1 MMTRHYDYIA
11 IGGGSGGIA
20 SVNRAAIYG
29 KTCALIEKG
38 EIGGTCVNA
47 GCVPK
52 KVMWY
57 AAQVAET
64 IHKYGPDYGFDSRL
78 DSFDWQKLVRNRQ
91 AYIERIHHSYQNS
104 LSNNQVDLI
113 HGTATFIDSHTIEV
127 NDEQLTA
134 DHILIATGTQPSL
147 PKIEGA
153 EYGIDSNGFFELS
166 DLPKTVA
173 VVGSGYIC
181 R

>member
-1 MMTRHYDYIA
+1 M
-11 IGGGSGGIA
+11 
-20 SVNRAAIYG
+20 
-29 KTCALIEKG
+29 
-38 EIGGTCVNA
+38 
-47 GCVPK
+47 
-52 KVMWY
+52 
-57 AAQVAET
+57 
-64 IHKYGPDYGFDSRL
+64 

-91 AYIERIHHSYQNS
+91 ALYRTNSPSYQNS

-147 PKIEGA
+147 PKIEGQNMVS
-153 EYGIDSNGFFELS
+153 IRMVSLNLS

-173 VVGSGYIC
+173 VVGSGYIAVELAGVLNALGSQVGLFI
-181 R
+181 RKDLPVRRFEQFISETLVEAMQTDGN

>member
-1 MMTRHYDYIA
+1 
-11 IGGGSGGIA
+11 
-20 SVNRAAIYG
+20 
-29 KTCALIEKG
+29 
-38 EIGGTCVNA
+38 
-47 GCVPK
+47 
-52 KVMWY
+52 MWY

-134 DHILIATGTQPSL
+134 DHILIAGDWFLGGWRFRIHTEVNPMKRYTLFLQF
-147 PKIEGA
+147 IA
-153 EYGIDSNGFFELS
+153 F
-166 DLPKTVA
+166 VH
-173 VVGSGYIC
+173 
-181 R
+181 